1 MTPVQAKKLEEKIN
15 RLEKLL
21 VLHIKQSE
29 DDLTLTAVQKKA
41 LAQAE
46 KNYREGKTLSIDE
59 LKQKLGFTDWSV
71 GL

>member
-59 LKQKLGFTDWSV
+59 LKQKLGFTD
-71 GL
+71 